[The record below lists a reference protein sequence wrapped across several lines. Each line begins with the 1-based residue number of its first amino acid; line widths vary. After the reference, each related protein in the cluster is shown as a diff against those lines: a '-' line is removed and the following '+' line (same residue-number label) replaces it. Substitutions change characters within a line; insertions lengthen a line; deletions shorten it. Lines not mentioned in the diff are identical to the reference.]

1 MGVSGGLQFELEDRN
16 SLGTTAL
23 QDAVSALLEQAGTEP
38 AIMTLNSMFQGN
50 TPQYFLNIDRDKVKM
65 QGLVLSD
72 VFSTLSYY
80 MGSAYVNDFVQFGRI
95 YQVKLGAAA
104 DSRTVIGDVLK
115 LSVRNR

>member
-1 MGVSGGLQFELEDRN
+1 
-16 SLGTTAL
+16 
-23 QDAVSALLEQAGTEP
+23 
-38 AIMTLNSMFQGN
+38 
-50 TPQYFLNIDRDKVKM
+50 M

-115 LSVRNR
+115 LSVRNQNGDMVPFSAFTTLEEQLGLNLVNRYNMYSEFIINFNTPNLRR